1 MIARLTTALRSGM
14 IALVLVAASH
24 APARAQEQPCPLP
37 GQTAMLVA
45 QMFFGQSIKNR
56 APVSPR
62 EWASFL
68 RDAVTPRFP
77 GGFTVYDAYGQWL
90 NTDSHRIARER
101 TKVLV
106 IATGDSAIARQQME
120 ELSSLY
126 RTRFSQRSVEL
137 ITSLACAEF

>member
-1 MIARLTTALRSGM
+1 MIAGLTTALRSGM
-14 IALVLVAASH
+14 IALTFVVATH
-24 APARAQEQPCPLP
+24 APARAQEQSCPLR
-37 GQTAMLVA
+37 GQKTMLVA

-56 APVSPR
+56 GPVSPR

-68 RDAVTPRFP
+68 RDVVTPRFP

-90 NTDSHRIARER
+90 DTDSHHIARER

-106 IATGDSAIARQQME
+106 IAADDSAIVRQRVE

-126 RTRFSQRSVEL
+126 RARFFQQSVGV
-137 ITSLACAEF
+137 ITSQACAEF